1 MKLQKKN
8 KELGITLIALAVT
21 IIVMLILAG
30 VTMAALTSEN
40 GIINQAS
47 KVKETSKVAKTEE
60 EARLE
65 YSNLIVE
72 KQMEGHGEVTEL
84 SDVIGK
90 LEENGY
96 ETAEKDGKN
105 YIKIGEYYYEIK
117 LENNQVSI
125 AREKTEGITGGNGG
139 GSTGIAGKKYDTDT
153 KETIGGKEVS
163 IPAGATVS
171 KIPGEYENV
180 ENGIV
185 IYIVNDDK
193 AKWENVEYMQK
204 TYDQFVWVP
213 VENAVLDLSST
224 YSTLDDEGIKA
235 KVQEQINVGKYPMA
249 IKTGTQT
256 EGKDNYIGVLYG
268 FSEVTED
275 GKTYVK
281 VVPNSIWTPKST
293 FYREPSALNSSR
305 YDNNTSNLSQV
316 NSILNTNYSDSA
328 GFGKALQSQYN
339 EMVEK
344 VKNAGGFWVGRYET
358 SSMSNSATRA
368 QVSSKKGTTSGISS
382 VTWYR
387 MYAQQSIYSELVLK
401 SEKNKTQKTSSMIW
415 GSQYD
420 QIMIWMKGEASSEQ
434 AQSIGKYYITNGVGK
449 GNYGEI
455 TIDGNKIEDGNDNPS
470 APASTGSQE
479 TYRVKNIYDL
489 AGNVMEWTLEAN
501 GTSGRVLRGGYY
513 NDTSSYHTRPGI
525 RNNGS
530 PTYSGSNGGS
540 RLTLY

>member
-1 MKLQKKN
+1 MSKR
-8 KELGITLIALAVT
+8 KEEKGITLIALAVT

-30 VTMAALTSEN
+30 VTMAGLTSEN

-180 ENGIV
+180 DNGIV

-193 AKWENVEYMQK
+193 ANWENVEYMQK

-224 YSTLDDEGIKA
+224 YSTLNDEGIKA

-256 EGKDNYIGVLYG
+256 EGKDNYIGVLYD
-268 FSEVTED
+268 FSEVTEN
-275 GKTYVK
+275 GSTYVK
-281 VVPNSIWTPKST
+281 VVPNSYWTPKST
-293 FYREPSALNSSR
+293 GYREPSALVAS
-305 YDNNTSNLSQV
+305 YGDDKTSNLQQI
-316 NSILNTNYSDSA
+316 NDILKTTYEDSTS
-328 GFGKALQSQYN
+328 FGIALQSQYN

-358 SSMSNSATRA
+358 SNMGTK
-368 QVSSKKGTTSGISS
+368 QVASKRGTTNGINNE
-382 VTWYR
+382 TWYK
-387 MYAQQSIYSELVLK
+387 MYARQSLYSNEVLK
-401 SEKNKTQKTSSMIW
+401 KVNTNNQTTKTSSMIW

-434 AQSIGKYYITNGVGK
+434 AQSIGKYYITNGLGK
-449 GNYGEI
+449 GNNGEI
-455 TIDGNKIEDGNDNPS
+455 TIDGKKIEDGNDNTS
-470 APASTGSQE
+470 SPASTGSQE

-489 AGNVMEWTLEAN
+489 SGNVAEWILEAVD
-501 GTSGRVLRGGYY
+501 TSLRVIRGGYY
-513 NDTSSYHTRPGI
+513 HTMYTDGARPVSRSYYYNSSD
-525 RNNGS
+525 
-530 PTYSGSNGGS
+530 SGSNLGS

>member
-1 MKLQKKN
+1 MNNRKK
-8 KELGITLIALAVT
+8 EQGITLIALAVT

-30 VTMAALTSEN
+30 VTIAALTSEN

-60 EARLE
+60 EAKLE
-65 YSNLIVE
+65 YSNLILE
-72 KQMEGHGEVTEL
+72 KQMEGHGEETEL

-96 ETAEKDGKN
+96 ETTEKDGKN

-180 ENGIV
+180 DNGIV

-193 AKWENVEYMQK
+193 ANWENVEYMQK

-256 EGKDNYIGVLYG
+256 EGKDNYIGVLYS
-268 FSEVTED
+268 FSEVTEN
-275 GKTYVK
+275 GSTYVK
-281 VVPNSIWTPKST
+281 VVPNSNWTTKAT
-293 FYREPSALNSSR
+293 TYREPSAVSN
-305 YDNNTSNLSQV
+305 YDTSSNLSQV

-328 GFGKALQSQYN
+328 SLGKALQSQYN

-358 SSMSNSATRA
+358 TNMSNN
-368 QVSSKKGTTSGISS
+368 QVASKKGTTSGINN

-387 MYAQQSIYSELVLK
+387 MYARQSLYSKNVLK
-401 SEKNKTQKTSSMIW
+401 NVDPKTKKTSSMIW

-420 QIMIWMKGEASSEQ
+420 QIMIWMKNVENDKKTTG
-434 AQSIGKYYITNGVGK
+434 GKYYVTNGVGK
-449 GNYGEI
+449 GNYG
-455 TIDGNKIEDGNDNPS
+455 TIRGVTNDNYS
-470 APASTGSQE
+470 DVAPTGSQDA
-479 TYRVKNIYDL
+479 YRVKNIYDL
-489 AGNVMEWTLEAN
+489 AGNVLEWSLEAY
-501 GTSGRVLRGGYY
+501 GTYIRNPRGGHCLNTNAIYTRPDLRGNYRP
-513 NDTSSYHTRPGI
+513 SVSY
-525 RNNGS
+525 S
-530 PTYSGSNGGS
+530 DYGS

>member
-180 ENGIV
+180 DNGIV

-193 AKWENVEYMQK
+193 ANWENVEYMQK

-256 EGKDNYIGVLYG
+256 EGKDDYIGVLYG
-268 FSEVTED
+268 FSEVIRN
-275 GKTYVK
+275 GSTYVK
-281 VVPNSIWTPKST
+281 VVPNSNWTPKSANCK
-293 FYREPSALNSSR
+293 EPSAVSGKDIS
-305 YDNNTSNLSQV
+305 SNLSQV
-316 NSILNTNYSDSA
+316 NSILNTNYSDATS
-328 GFGKALQSQYN
+328 FGTVLQKQYN

-358 SSMSNSATRA
+358 SNMGTK
-368 QVSSKKGTTSGISS
+368 QVASKRGTTNGINNE
-382 VTWYR
+382 TWYK
-387 MYAQQSIYSELVLK
+387 MYARQSLYSNEVLK
-401 SEKNKTQKTSSMIW
+401 KVNTNNQTTKTSSMIW

-434 AQSIGKYYITNGVGK
+434 AQSRGKYYITNGVGK

-455 TIDGNKIEDGNDNPS
+455 KIDGKKIEDGNDNPS

-489 AGNVMEWTLEAN
+489 AGNVYEWTLEADSTN
-501 GTSGRVLRGGYY
+501 IRVVRGGYY
-513 NDTSSYHTRPGI
+513 NDTGASSTRPYC
-525 RNNGS
+525 RGS
-530 PTYSGSNGGS
+530 YAFPTHSFSYYGS

>member
-117 LENNQVSI
+117 LENNQISI
-125 AREKTEGITGGNGG
+125 AREKTEGIEGGNGG

-180 ENGIV
+180 DNGIV

-193 AKWENVEYMQK
+193 ANWENVEYMQK

-281 VVPNSIWTPKST
+281 VVPNSEWSPKST
-293 FYREPSALNSSR
+293 FYREPSALNSSS

-316 NSILNTNYSDSA
+316 NSILNTNYSDATS
-328 GFGKALQSQYN
+328 FGTVLQKQYN

-344 VKNAGGFWVGRYET
+344 VKNAGGFLVGRYET
-358 SSMSNSATRA
+358 SNMGTK
-368 QVSSKKGTTSGISS
+368 QVASKRGTTSGISS
-382 VTWYR
+382 VTWYK
-387 MYAQQSIYSELVLK
+387 MYARQSLYSNEVLK
-401 SEKNKTQKTSSMIW
+401 KVNTNNQTTKTSSMIW

-455 TIDGNKIEDGNDNPS
+455 TIDGKKIEDGNDNPS

-489 AGNVMEWTLEAN
+489 AGNVYEWTLEAHN
-501 GTSGRVLRGGYY
+501 TNDRVRRGAYY
-513 NDTSSYHTRPGI
+513 PLIYADDTRPDV
-525 RNNGS
+525 RYGS
-530 PTYSGSNGGS
+530 FPTLSNSGFGS

>member
-40 GIINQAS
+40 GIINQAN
-47 KVKETSKVAKTEE
+47 KAKETNKVAKTEE

-72 KQMEGHGEVTEL
+72 KQIEGQGEATEL

-96 ETAEKDGKN
+96 ETAEKEGKN

-117 LENNQVSI
+117 LEENQVSI

-139 GSTGIAGKKYDTDT
+139 GSTGIAGKKYDKDT

-171 KIPGEYENV
+171 KIAGEYENV
-180 ENGIV
+180 DNGIV
-185 IYIVNDDK
+185 IYIINDDN
-193 AKWENVEYMQK
+193 ANWENVEYMQK

-213 VENAVLDLSST
+213 VENAVLDLSGT
-224 YSTLDDEGIKA
+224 YSTLDDVGIKA
-235 KVQEQINVGKYPMA
+235 KVQEQIKAGKYPMS

-256 EGKDNYIGVLYG
+256 ENKDNYIGVLYS
-268 FSEVTED
+268 FSEVTEN
-275 GKTYVK
+275 GSTYEK
-281 VVPNSIWTPKST
+281 VVPNSGWNPTST
-293 FYREPSALNSSR
+293 TSGYREPSAVSS
-305 YDNNTSNLSQV
+305 YDYNTSNLSQV
-316 NSILNTNYSDSA
+316 NGILKTSYSSSEE
-328 GFGKALQSQYN
+328 FGTALQNQYN

-358 SSMSNSATRA
+358 SSMSDSATRA
-368 QVSSKKGTTSGISS
+368 QVSSKKGKTSGINN
-382 VTWYR
+382 VTWYN

-401 SEKNKTQKTSSMIW
+401 SEKNKTPKISSMIW

-455 TIDGNKIEDGNDNPS
+455 TIDGKKIEDGNDITY

-489 AGNVMEWTLEAN
+489 AGNVFEWTLEAA
-501 GTSGRVLRGGYY
+501 SILDRVPRGSTYV
-513 NDTSSYHTRPGI
+513 DTDTFYTRPAYRFNYLPI
-525 RNNGS
+525 LS
-530 PTYSGSNGGS
+530 DSAFGS